1 MFTNPSDPPAGLSN
15 PGVPQYALE
24 GRVVTMDAAY
34 SVLDTGSVY
43 IDGGKIVAVNPTG
56 TPPPA
61 GYEHAPI
68 IQTGGTIYP
77 GLIEL
82 HNHLSYNAL
91 QLWQVPRRYTN
102 RSQWSGTPEYRQ
114 RISGPMEVLGR
125 TPGYVEAI
133 VRYVECKCLFSG
145 VTTSQGIALFSNQGI
160 SRYYRGIV
168 RNVEQTEDAD
178 LPEATTHLADV
189 EAVDS
194 AKFFAR
200 LQRCTCLLLH
210 LSEGTDEQAR
220 SHFTALHLPD
230 DTWAITSALAGI
242 HSLALTLDDFQTL
255 QERGGAMVWSPLSN
269 LLLYGKTADI
279 KAAKENGVRISIGAD
294 WSPSGSK
301 NLLGELKV
309 ARLHSAANGDLFTDR
324 ELLSMATRTA
334 AEILQWDKVLG
345 SIEPG
350 KHADLLIVTT
360 DKSDPYAALLQAR
373 ETDITL
379 VIIDGVPR
387 FGATD
392 LMTHF
397 GPGTENWQVGQAARS
412 LNLGEEA
419 SDPAIEALSLHDAS
433 DRLRDGLQQLPKLAG
448 DLERSVVR
456 AFPEAQ
462 APQWFLR
469 LDEPDLEGITLRPF
483 LDQGIAGL
491 EAIRDQ
497 LKATASVPL
506 SQVLVPLD
514 LDPLSVVDDTT
525 FFERLQHQI
534 NLPDYI
540 KHGLP
545 TLY

>member
-1 MFTNPSDPPAGLSN
+1 MFTNPSDPP
-15 PGVPQYALE
+15 GVPQYALK

-43 IDGGKIVAVNPTG
+43 IDAGKIMAVNPTG
-56 TPPPA
+56 TPPPS
-61 GYEHAPI
+61 GYEHVPI

-91 QLWQVPRRYTN
+91 QLWQVPKHYTN
-102 RSQWSGTPEYRQ
+102 RSQWSGTPEYRKL
-114 RISGPMEVLGR
+114 ISGPMEVLGR

-168 RNVEQTEDAD
+168 RNVEQTQDAD
-178 LPEATTHLADV
+178 LPEALSHLADV

-194 AKFFAR
+194 TKFLAR

-230 DTWAITSALAGI
+230 DTWAITAALAGI
-242 HSLALTLDDFQTL
+242 HSLALTPQDFQTL
-255 QERGGAMVWSPLSN
+255 QEHGGAMVWSPLSN

-279 KAAKENGVRISIGAD
+279 KAARENGVRIGIGAD

-301 NLLGELKV
+301 NLLGELKA
-309 ARLHSAANGDLFTDR
+309 ARLHSVANGNLFTDR

-350 KHADLLIVTT
+350 KYADLLVVTS

-379 VIIDGVPR
+379 VVIDGVPR

-392 LMTHF
+392 LMMHF
-397 GPGTENWQVGQAARS
+397 GPGTENWQVGRAACS
-412 LNLGEEA
+412 LNLGGEA
-419 SDPAIEALSLHDAS
+419 SDPAIENLSLRDAS
-433 DRLRDGLQQLPKLAG
+433 DRLRDGLQQLPKLAR
-448 DLERSVVR
+448 DLEHLVVR
-456 AFPEAQ
+456 ALPEAQ

-469 LDEPDLEGITLRPF
+469 LDEPYLEGITLRPF
-483 LDQGIAGL
+483 LDQGMAGL
-491 EAIRDQ
+491 EAVRDR
-497 LKATASVPL
+497 LKAVASVPL

-514 LDPLSVVDDTT
+514 LDPLSVADDET
-525 FFERLQHQI
+525 FFDRLLKQN

-540 KHGLP
+540 KQDLLA
-545 TLY
+545 LY